1 LARSDRSGEEELRRR
16 FPHLYAE
23 LAVKRHSIAINSSRS
38 SIKDAEDAPSSND
51 RNPLPDAV
59 DYIRRCGN
67 AEEAEEVIA
76 FLEKR
81 AEISKEYAE
90 TLRQQ
95 LRDHGLAS
103 FGSKKEW
110 GYYSRQG
117 RG

>member
-16 FPHLYAE
+16 LPHLYAE
-23 LAVKRHSIAINSSRS
+23 LAAKRHSIAINSSRS
-38 SIKDAEDAPSSND
+38 LIEDAEDAPSSSN
-51 RNPLPDAV
+51 RLPDAV

-67 AEEAEEVIA
+67 TEEAEEVIA
-76 FLEKR
+76 FLETR
-81 AEISKEYAE
+81 AEISTEYAE

>member
-1 LARSDRSGEEELRRR
+1 MARSDRSGEEELRRR

-23 LAVKRHSIAINSSRS
+23 LATKKQSIAINSSRS
-38 SIKDAEDAPSSND
+38 SIEDAETAPSSSD
-51 RNPLPDAV
+51 PNPLPDAV

-67 AEEAEEVIA
+67 AEEAGEVID

-81 AEISKEYAE
+81 SEISKEYAE

-110 GYYSRQG
+110 GHYSKQARD
-117 RG
+117 